1 MTNIVCKAL
10 KMETFLIPGHVGM
23 CNALRRTLLSDIIT
37 EAPGSIEMILN
48 VTCHTDE
55 FLAHRIGLIP
65 FRRVGNGN
73 EMTLK
78 AKGPCVVTAAQFLGP
93 AFEPV
98 HENIEVLKLATGHE
112 LHLKVTFDAKKA
124 SEHARYS
131 PCFAVGM
138 KPSSKEDVHVLS
150 FGSNDHRSPSALLD
164 EAFEHLLNRVDAAL
178 LCLAD
183 DKKMVSF
190 I

>member
-1 MTNIVCKAL
+1 
-10 KMETFLIPGHVGM
+10 METFLIHGHVGM

-37 EAPGSIEMILN
+37 EAPGSIDMIRN

-55 FLAHRIGLIP
+55 FIAHRIGLIP

-78 AKGPCVVTAAQFLGP
+78 AKGPCTVTAAQFVGP
-93 AFEPV
+93 AFEPIHDNTEIV
-98 HENIEVLKLATGHE
+98 KLATNHE
-112 LHLKVTFDAKKA
+112 LDLKVTFDAKKA

-138 KPSSKEDVHVLS
+138 KPCSDQDVHLLS
-150 FGSNDHRSPSALLD
+150 FGSNDHRSPSKLLD
-164 EAFEHLLNRVDAAL
+164 EAFEHLLNRLDAAL

-183 DKKMVSF
+183 DKKIESF